1 MFFSRQRSLKGCP
14 ETTVQWATAVASMEH
29 TRSKKY
35 SRPNKINQQHIITSE
50 NAEILD
56 HSPLGTAAAAV
67 DG

>member
-1 MFFSRQRSLKGCP
+1 VGNGR
-14 ETTVQWATAVASMEH
+14 VASMEH

>member
-1 MFFSRQRSLKGCP
+1 MPAAPAYVLL
-14 ETTVQWATAVASMEH
+14 ASE
-29 TRSKKY
+29 
-35 SRPNKINQQHIITSE
+35 ITQGLPSE